1 MSDRVVFFRGFV
13 SDDGRLTLD
22 WPRQFRQDV
31 RVLAGYEV
39 EGELRR
45 RRSKRSGEQNRY
57 LHVVIKPLADEL
69 GYTTEELK
77 LVLLGETFGY
87 REVRGANIPMRL
99 HTSDLNTQEF
109 AQLIERLLQVA
120 AEASVVILLPDEWR
134 AARRAA

>member
-120 AEASVVILLPDEWR
+120 AEAGVVILLPDEWR